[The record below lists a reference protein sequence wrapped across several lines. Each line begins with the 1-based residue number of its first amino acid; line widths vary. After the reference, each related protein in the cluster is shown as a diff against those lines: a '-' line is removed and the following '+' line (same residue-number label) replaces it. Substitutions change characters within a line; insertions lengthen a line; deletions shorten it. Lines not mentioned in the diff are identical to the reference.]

1 MVEVG
6 SDTTAVALAAAINA
20 KYCYIC
26 SDVEGVYTT
35 DPKRVKNAKKLDN
48 LSYDEMLDISNEGAR
63 VLHNRCIE
71 IAEKF
76 NIPIITKSTFNTNK
90 GSIISN
96 TIEDNSIKSIVK
108 NDNLSSIILQANDS
122 QKDNLLYTVYEILI
136 KNNIFPIQYID
147 KDMNKIEFII
157 NNSMLNIFNKLI
169 EKEFK
174 NYIISSSNI
183 SRISIIG
190 YGLTNDNIRFQKIL
204 DTLKSLKLN
213 IKNIDISN
221 TKLGIT
227 FDKKIDDSVLNILH
241 EILFK

>member
-6 SDTTAVALAAAINA
+6 SDTTAVALAAAIDA

-35 DPKRVKNAKKLDN
+35 DPKRVNNTKKLDN

-108 NDNLSSIILQANDS
+108 NDSLSSIILQANDS

-204 DTLKSLKLN
+204 DALKGLKLN

>member
-6 SDTTAVALAAAINA
+6 SDTTAVALAAAIDA

-35 DPKRVKNAKKLDN
+35 DPKRVNNAKKLDN

-108 NDNLSSIILQANDS
+108 NDSLSSIILQANDS

-204 DTLKSLKLN
+204 DALKGLKLN

>member
-1 MVEVG
+1 LVEVG
-6 SDTTAVALAAAINA
+6 SDTTAIALAAAIDA

-35 DPKRVKNAKKLDN
+35 DPKRVNNAKKLDN

-108 NDNLSSIILQANDS
+108 NDSLSSIILQANDS

-204 DTLKSLKLN
+204 DTLKGLKLN

-241 EILFK
+241 EILFE